1 MRQHIDIIVTAVL
14 VVIVGA
20 AMNLS
25 GVPEKAAAQG
35 SAYDVQLGPRP
46 FFLVNDMENGA
57 LKASC

>member
-20 AMNLS
+20 AMSLS

-35 SAYDVQLGPRP
+35 SAYDVQLGRGPS
-46 FFLVNDMENGA
+46 F
-57 LKASC
+57 S